1 MIIAAR
7 ALFSLS
13 LVHFFP
19 LFSLFSFSLS
29 LCVAYF
35 FFFLVALSFL
45 FLLSQSNSEALAY
58 SLLAFPTFE
67 RPAVRVVTV
76 HLKLTL
82 LTLVIVCRDRL

>member
-1 MIIAAR
+1 MPLER
-7 ALFSLS
+7 FFLSLS
-13 LVHFFP
+13 R
-19 LFSLFSFSLS
+19 SLFPPFFSILFLS
-29 LCVAYF
+29 ISVCSLF